1 MANITTKFIFKSFT
15 KEGFLSD
22 VYFNLN
28 NVRVHTDNNGTYTF
42 TYKQD
47 ASTEGLQLKLNNI
60 EREKGTYF
68 CSYINNVDT
77 WYYNHDDSTFF
88 ISKTGGGEVIIPMFY
103 VEKNFSA
110 TTLKPKLKLISSED
124 NENIQNAYISYSNF
138 DFNKF
143 PPKLETSTSTPHEIV
158 IKRYGLSFYNNNC
171 TITPKWPNDWTSLDS
186 NQKTLVGNIEYDK
199 PFRLT
204 SDSKGDNIIATT
216 NVDNGIYTATLAFTP
231 NPFASY
237 YTKNNE
243 PTTYFVTKPYNYYI
257 RPINNQFD
265 INSFR
270 IEYKDN
276 DANSWK
282 QGRLERTKAN
292 ENNFSLIRLDNTL
305 SKNFSLDINAAYI
318 PDSDYFCPYTY
329 YNNTYHFT
337 YIENSLGHYN
347 FNGTQGS
354 KSSIE
359 FKFYNKNDTTVIPKI
374 KAPTGIPENS
384 KIIYSEISGG
394 FITKS
399 HYYNYDTIEIPE
411 KNWKDITSEFGISE
425 LGRWAKYGFNAS
437 GKRYKLAF
445 NCPPEEN
452 LTNNFYICHMSE
464 DWSEQT
470 QAVQYGWI
478 GDSSHI
484 ECTINPNDNNEFKYF
499 DEIITPYF
507 EVYPKTYVVYEVDKS
522 FYDNNTYLSLKLS
535 TSIFGTSGTDTEEV
549 YIRQTP
555 GTTDNG
561 IYQSKMSGTCLD
573 TIQHNAS
580 IIISDTTIRPI
591 SYINI
596 ERIGYNSD
604 GTPVPLKNYVI
615 QNPNSNTNLFDGDEY
630 THRYNTWRSISLKY
644 KFTMVTLA
652 PEPTP
657 GPTPDPTPGP
667 TTKKQQFGLKINTN
681 GVEKGLRY
689 TLSIADSNFNFTGVN
704 NTDCTTGINAANKKI
719 YNSVIDNITVTILL
733 IDDPINN
740 TANSLNFNLYLSDTL
755 YYVRPS
761 IITIPFSQ
769 SSDNRFNKIATL
781 YLKDY
786 IFNNKFYRGKN
797 QIKLAPLE
805 KIPYTI
811 NISIFNNKTN
821 KDDAIITYTVNQGKE
836 ETVTID
842 DKYSDYTSYILKV
855 NSIKATIGGNQVDIP
870 RYNFNLVD
878 GSEPISYLKKPAI
891 QIVNNTAHNIT
902 MQDFASDQQSITIPG
917 YLGNG
922 ETNAYICFDSYITQC
937 SLNYDP
943 SDNLAKAYV
952 YYYNNTTNREFIG
965 SPRID
970 ISDNNGA
977 AISKI
982 EIYYK

>member
-1 MANITTKFIFKSFT
+1 MANITTKFIFKSFS
-15 KEGFLSD
+15 KNGVVAD
-22 VYFNLN
+22 AYFNLN
-28 NVRVHTDNNGTYTF
+28 DVRVHTDNNGTYTF
-42 TYKQD
+42 TYTQD

-68 CSYINNVDT
+68 CSYINDVDT
-77 WYYNHDDSTFF
+77 WYYNKSINKPIL
-88 ISKTGGGEVIIPMFY
+88 ISLHGGGEVIIPMFY
-103 VEKNFSA
+103 VEKNFDG

-138 DFNKF
+138 DFNTF
-143 PPKLETSTSTPHEIV
+143 PPKLKTSSSSPHEIV

-186 NQKTLVGNIEYDK
+186 TQKTLVGNIEYYK

-204 SDSKGDNIIATT
+204 SDSEGNNILATT
-216 NVDNGIYTATLAFTP
+216 NVDNGTYTATLAFTP
-231 NPFASY
+231 NPFAPY

-257 RPINNQFD
+257 RPINDQFD
-265 INSFR
+265 INEFR

-282 QGRLERTKAN
+282 QGKLERIKPN
-292 ENNFSLIRLDNTL
+292 ENNFSRIILDNTL

-329 YNNTYHFT
+329 YINTYHFS
-337 YIENSLGHYN
+337 YIENSFGHYN

-354 KSSIE
+354 EASIE
-359 FKFYNKNDTTVIPKI
+359 FKFYNKNDTIVIPKI

-384 KIIYSEISGG
+384 TVQYSNISGIIYSTNRYQYNCGTTETKWKDEIS
-394 FITKS
+394 T
-399 HYYNYDTIEIPE
+399 
-411 KNWKDITSEFGISE
+411 
-425 LGRWAKYGFNAS
+425 LGRWTTYGFNAQGNNYQLELS
-437 GKRYKLAF
+437 ISKQ
-445 NCPPEEN
+445 ND
-452 LTNNFYICHMSE
+452 LTDEVELWHMSK
-464 DWSEQT
+464 DWKYTLQKSNC
-470 QAVQYGWI
+470 GWSDDVSNI
-478 GDSSHI
+478 S
-484 ECTINPNDNNEFKYF
+484 CTILPQTTTYFEYFNNT
-499 DEIITPYF
+499 ITPYF

-535 TSIFGTSGTDTEEV
+535 TRILETGLTDTEEA

-561 IYQSKMSGTCLD
+561 IYQSKMSRTCLD

-580 IIISDTTIRPI
+580 IIASDTTKRPI
-591 SYINI
+591 AYINI
-596 ERIGYNSD
+596 TRITYNSD
-604 GTPVPLKNYVI
+604 GTPATVDDYFI
-615 QNPNSNTNLFDGDEY
+615 QNPNSNTNLFDGNEY
-630 THRYNTWRSISLKY
+630 THRYNTWHSISLKY
-644 KFTMVTLA
+644 IFTMGTTTPNPGG
-652 PEPTP
+652 PEP
-657 GPTPDPTPGP
+657 PTVT
-667 TTKKQQFGLKINTN
+667 KQQFGLKINTN
-681 GVEKGLRY
+681 GVEKGLKY

-704 NTDCTTGINAANKKI
+704 NTDCTTGINAANNKI
-719 YNSVIDNITVTILL
+719 YNSVIDNTTGTILL
-733 IDDPINN
+733 IDDPINNN
-740 TANSLNFNLYLSDTL
+740 TANSLNFNLYLSDAR
-755 YYVRPS
+755 YYVQPS

-769 SSDNRFNKIATL
+769 YSDDIFSKSSTL

-797 QIKLAPLE
+797 QIKLTPLE
-805 KIPYTI
+805 KIPYEI
-811 NISIFNNKTN
+811 NMSIFDNKTN

-842 DKYSDYTSYILKV
+842 DKYSNYTTYILKV
-855 NSIKATIGGNQVDIP
+855 NSIKATIGGNQVDLP

-891 QIVNNTAHNIT
+891 QIVNNTTHNIT
-902 MQDFASDQQSITIPG
+902 MTNFVPDQQSIMIPG

-922 ETNAYICFDSYITQC
+922 ETNAYICFDSYITQV

-943 SDNLAKAYV
+943 SGNYFAKAYV
-952 YYYNNTTNREFIG
+952 YYYNNTTNRKFTG

-970 ISDNNGA
+970 ISDDNGA
-977 AISKI
+977 AIRQI

>member
-1 MANITTKFIFKSFT
+1 MANITTKFIFKSFS
-15 KEGFLSD
+15 KDGVVSD

-28 NVRVHTDNNGTYTF
+28 DVQVHTDNNGTYTF

-68 CSYINNVDT
+68 CSYIKDVGT
-77 WYYNHDDSTFF
+77 WYYNKPTDKPII
-88 ISKTGGGEVIIPMFY
+88 ISKHGGGEVIIPMFY

-110 TTLKPKLKLISSED
+110 TTLKPKFKLISSED
-124 NENIQNAYISYSNF
+124 NENIENAYISYSNF

-204 SDSKGDNIIATT
+204 SDSEGNNILATT
-216 NVDNGIYTATLAFTP
+216 NVDNGKYTATLAFTP

-237 YTKNNE
+237 YTKSNE

-257 RPINNQFD
+257 RPINDQFD

-276 DANSWK
+276 DANSWI
-282 QGRLERTKAN
+282 QGRLERIKAN

-347 FNGTQGS
+347 FDGTQGS

-384 KIIYSEISGG
+384 KIIYSNISGIINSTNRYQYNCGTTATTWEDEIS
-394 FITKS
+394 T
-399 HYYNYDTIEIPE
+399 
-411 KNWKDITSEFGISE
+411 
-425 LGRWAKYGFNAS
+425 LGRWTTYGFNAQS
-437 GKRYKLAF
+437 NIYQLDLSISKQNDLTYEFKLW
-445 NCPPEEN
+445 
-452 LTNNFYICHMSE
+452 HMSK
-464 DWSEQT
+464 DWKYTLQKSN
-470 QAVQYGWI
+470 YSFI
-478 GDSSHI
+478 GDVSHI
-484 ECTINPNDNNEFKYF
+484 RCTIWPNNTTYF
-499 DEIITPYF
+499 EYFNSTITPYF

-535 TSIFGTSGTDTEEV
+535 TTIFGTGGTDTEEA
-549 YIRQTP
+549 YIRQTS

-561 IYQSKMSGTCLD
+561 IYQSKMSATCLD

-591 SYINI
+591 AYINI
-596 ERIGYNSD
+596 TRIAYNSD
-604 GTPVPLKNYVI
+604 GTPATVDGYFI

-630 THRYNTWRSISLKY
+630 THRYNTWHSISLKY
-644 KFTMVTLA
+644 IFTMGTLA
-652 PEPTP
+652 PDPTP
-657 GPTPDPTPGP
+657 GPTPDPTPDPTPGP

-704 NTDCTTGINAANKKI
+704 NTDCTTGINASNKKI
-719 YNSVIDNITVTILL
+719 YNSVIDNITGTILL
-733 IDDPINN
+733 IDDPINNN
-740 TANSLNFNLYLSDTL
+740 TANSLNFNLYLDSAL
-755 YYVRPS
+755 SYVRPS
-761 IITIPFSQ
+761 TITIPFSQ
-769 SSDNRFNKIATL
+769 YDDYRFNKIATL
-781 YLKDY
+781 YLKNY

-805 KIPYTI
+805 KIPYEI
-811 NISIFNNKTN
+811 NMSIFDNKTN

-891 QIVNNTAHNIT
+891 QIVNNTTKDIT
-902 MQDFASDQQSITIPG
+902 MQDFASDHQSITIPG

-937 SLNYDP
+937 RLNYDQ
-943 SDNLAKAYV
+943 SNNLAKAYV